1 MAVAS
6 QLDERIQ
13 RFRRELIGFL
23 ARRVPGEAEELAQ
36 EVWLK
41 IAKANPDCPD
51 DASFRA
57 YMYTVARRLVID
69 HHRRRKARIELV
81 PAEQE
86 QLERSP
92 GSSDPESQSRAGQI
106 LGVVQDTLRA
116 MKPEIAEV
124 FQLRMST
131 QQSFKEIADHQ
142 GVGLNTAL
150 GRMHRATKL
159 ISQALIQAGYQEPEA
174 V

>member
-6 QLDERIQ
+6 QLDQRIQ
-13 RFRRELIGFL
+13 RYRMELLGFL
-23 ARRVPGEAEELAQ
+23 TRRVPGEAEELAQ

-41 IAKANPDCPD
+41 VAKANPTCPD

-57 YMYTVARRLVID
+57 YMYTVARRLLID

-81 PAEQE
+81 HAEQE

-92 GSSDPESQSRAGQI
+92 GPSDPESQSRASQI
-106 LGVVQDTLRA
+106 LAVVQLTLGA

-124 FQLRMST
+124 FRLRMST
-131 QQSFKEIADHQ
+131 QHSFQEIANHQ

-159 ISQALIQAGYQEPEA
+159 IAHALTQAGYRESEA

>member
-1 MAVAS
+1 M
-6 QLDERIQ
+6 
-13 RFRRELIGFL
+13 
-23 ARRVPGEAEELAQ
+23 
-36 EVWLK
+36 
-41 IAKANPDCPD
+41 C
-51 DASFRA
+51 
-57 YMYTVARRLVID
+57 TVARRLVID

-124 FQLRMST
+124 FQLGCPPNNRS
-131 QQSFKEIADHQ
+131 K
-142 GVGLNTAL
+142 
-150 GRMHRATKL
+150 K
-159 ISQALIQAGYQEPEA
+159 
-174 V
+174 